1 MLSRRQMLFAT
12 GAGAAALLLPKTRL
26 IADDKSAGFTL
37 LKLPY
42 AVDALEPH
50 IDAETMTIH
59 HDKHHQAYVDNL
71 NKAVAGTEWANKPIE
86 DVVKN
91 LKEIPQEKRA
101 AVTNNGGGHYN
112 HSFFWT
118 IMAAADKGGKPSD
131 DLAKAIEAFGGMDK
145 LKKDVNA
152 AGLARFGSGWTW
164 VIVKEGKLAVT
175 STGNQGCPLTTG
187 AAPILGI
194 DVWEHAYYLKYKNAR
209 AKYLEAWWNVAN
221 WEAINENY
229 AKAMKG

>member
-26 IADDKSAGFTL
+26 IAEDKPGFTL
-37 LKLPY
+37 PPLPY
-42 AVDALEPH
+42 PADALEPH

-71 NKAVAGTEWANKPIE
+71 NKAVAGTEWANKPIDE
-86 DVVKN
+86 ILKS
-91 LKEIPQEKRA
+91 LKELPKDKVA
-101 AVTNNGGGHYN
+101 AVTNNGGGHFN
-112 HSFFWT
+112 HSFFWQ
-118 IMAAADKGGKPSD
+118 IMAPADKSGKPSD
-131 DLAKAIEAFGGMDK
+131 ELAKAIEEFGGMDK

-164 VIVKEGKLAVT
+164 VTVKDGKLAVS
-175 STGNQGCPLTTG
+175 STGNQGCPLSAG
-187 AAPILGI
+187 ATPVLGI
-194 DVWEHAYYLKYKNAR
+194 DVWEHAYYLKYKNVR

-221 WEAINENY
+221 WEAISANF